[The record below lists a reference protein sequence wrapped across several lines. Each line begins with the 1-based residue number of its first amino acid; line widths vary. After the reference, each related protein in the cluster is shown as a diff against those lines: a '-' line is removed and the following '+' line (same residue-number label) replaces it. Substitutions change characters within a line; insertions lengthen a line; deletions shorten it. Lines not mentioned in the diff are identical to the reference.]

1 MMRFSG
7 QRAAIH
13 YFRSMCGRSTLHD
26 APTNILERFNL
37 PPMLP
42 GFVARF
48 NIAPSQLQWTIAR
61 DHNSPPE
68 VRQLKW
74 GLVPAWA
81 TDPAVGN
88 RMINA
93 RAESL
98 ADRASF
104 KDSLR
109 DRRCI
114 ILADGYYEWRGAGK
128 ARVPMYFRLSD
139 GRAFGIAGL
148 WDRWEKGAA
157 PLETCTVITT
167 NASPMARECHDRMPV
182 LLVDDAVTR
191 WLDDSADQKRLRSL
205 LAPYEGNDLEMYEVG
220 RYVNNPA
227 NDSPEC
233 IARVPDAELTY

>member
-1 MMRFSG
+1 M
-7 QRAAIH
+7 II
-13 YFRSMCGRSTLHD
+13 FRRMCGRSSLHD
-26 APTNILERFNL
+26 DPSNILERFNL
-37 PPMLP
+37 PPALP
-42 GFVARF
+42 GFVPHY
-48 NIAPSQLQWTIAR
+48 NIAPSQLQWAIVR
-61 DHNSPPE
+61 DHGSSPE

-81 TDPAVGN
+81 ADPAVGN

-114 ILADGYYEWRGAGK
+114 ILADGYYEWRGEGK

-139 GRAFGIAGL
+139 GRAFGLAGL
-148 WDRWEKGAA
+148 WDRWEKGAG

-167 NASPMARECHDRMPV
+167 NASTMARECHDRMPV
-182 LLVDDAVTR
+182 LLVDDAVND
-191 WLDDSADQKRLRSL
+191 WLDSSADQKRLRSQ
-205 LAPYEGNDLEMYEVG
+205 LAPYEGNDLEMYEVA

-233 IARVPDAELTY
+233 ISRVPNAEFTY